1 MKPPRGHRNEERREM
16 EKIHKHSERE
26 IQSILKL
33 KYKKIEETLIH
44 GGKYF
49 TQKHVT
55 KNYGPKLERK
65 KKNAVK

>member
-1 MKPPRGHRNEERREM
+1 MKKGEKWRRLTNIVRERQSLLEM
-16 EKIHKHSERE
+16 KN
-26 IQSILKL
+26 
-33 KYKKIEETLIH
+33 KKIEKTLIH
-44 GGKYF
+44 GAKYF